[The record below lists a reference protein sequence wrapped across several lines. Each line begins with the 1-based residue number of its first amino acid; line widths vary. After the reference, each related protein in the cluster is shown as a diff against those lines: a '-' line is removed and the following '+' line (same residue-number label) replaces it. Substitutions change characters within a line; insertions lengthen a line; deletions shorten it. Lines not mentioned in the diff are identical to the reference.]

1 MTMTAHRSP
10 FLAGLLSLT
19 LAIPPGALLGAQT
32 QPAGAVTPPP
42 GTNADLGW
50 PRTVTL
56 KSGTATLYQPQVESW
71 IDQRHIVGWSAV
83 SLTVPMPTGIM

>member
-32 QPAGAVTPPP
+32 PQAAVAVPPP